1 MYIRLFVHFLRLF
14 VIVLLNLNHFSTEV
28 KIVISICCVCIIT
41 VPVKRL
47 ISIISRSLP
56 QILTLVISIS
66 YKYCGVKRIINFQ
79 HKPRIAF

>member
-66 YKYCGVKRIINFQ
+66 YKYRGVKRIINFQ